1 MRESEKMKMRKN
13 QSQSF
18 LSSYPSLSS
27 RPLAAAAAAAAAWL
41 LAGGE
46 VSMASWL
53 GLSPRED
60 GCPGL
65 ESELS

>member
-1 MRESEKMKMRKN
+1 M
-13 QSQSF
+13 SQSF
-18 LSSYPSLSS
+18 FLSPYPSLSS
-27 RPLAAAAAAAAAWL
+27 RPLAAL

-60 GCPGL
+60 ACPGL